1 MRKMVARSRDGGMA
15 TPVCKRTDSQDMGE
29 KSTLFKLDG
38 VEEGR
43 RERQGGGVG
52 EAGKRVGGRKG
63 MVMQCTSAKLKGLF
77 NIILSIS

>member
-1 MRKMVARSRDGGMA
+1 MA

-43 RERQGGGVG
+43 REREGGG
-52 EAGKRVGGRKG
+52 RGGREEG
-63 MVMQCTSAKLKGLF
+63 RGAERDGYAMHQR
-77 NIILSIS
+77 